1 MQMYIFYIKN
11 RISVLDKQI
20 TEMKARLDNALYNEF
35 RVDNKE
41 FATNVIPEIIKIQK
55 FMNERATLMEV
66 INLYENMK
74 NTEV

>member
-74 NTEV
+74 NMEE

>member
-20 TEMKARLDNALYNEF
+20 TEMKTRLDNALYNEF

-74 NTEV
+74 NMEV